1 MFIFNHIFKYEEC
14 EFIIM
19 FSPKKKTD
27 IKSNLPEFRIQKIK
41 NITEQSLHK
50 PIDEWV
56 SNISERFK
64 KNTKVEMGEVDLSVL
79 RSALEYRIEKF
90 KDWENY
96 YGSIFEDVTGTY
108 AVVDEYGGQ
117 FLIEISNEPIHI
129 LTRTTGRPGYS
140 CEQINQHY
148 WLGPFHDLAL
158 ANATAYF
165 WDAFSNEWLGRVNM
179 RWCIT
184 DTGKIDI
191 GVDPNIYPAEVT
203 HNNRRDDE
211 MLLWALYTI
220 LLDAGYFNYKTAET
234 PYIYKGHSDTTLS
247 GGVKLPY
254 SGIQNF

>member
-1 MFIFNHIFKYEEC
+1 
-14 EFIIM
+14 M
-19 FSPKKKTD
+19 FSSGKKPY
-27 IKSNLPEFRIQKIK
+27 INGHLPQFRIDKIK
-41 NITEQSLHK
+41 TITEQSLHE
-50 PIDEWV
+50 PIDEWISNV
-56 SNISERFK
+56 SDRFK
-64 KNTKVEMGEVDLSVL
+64 KNTNIEMGEVDLSVL

-90 KDWENY
+90 KDWKNY
-96 YGSIFEDVTGTY
+96 YGSVFDDVMGVY

-117 FLIEISNEPIHI
+117 FLIEISNEPVHI

-158 ANATAYF
+158 ANPTAYF
-165 WDAFSNEWLGRVNM
+165 FDALSNEWLGRVNM

-184 DTGKIDI
+184 DAGKIEI
-191 GVDPNIYPAEVT
+191 GVDPNIYPAEMNY
-203 HNNRRDDE
+203 NNRRDDE

-254 SGIQNF
+254 SGIQSFNS